1 MMKRIESAIRM
12 SLLGAGCTRE
22 YAEENTKQLIKII
35 KSDCLI
41 KKEIAKIA
49 VHECL
54 LLKDFANAD
63 NYVGGKIQKGKIE
76 LLDEML
82 NIKFNQVSTTYDE
95 LEKYSGIYQD
105 DTENTLEIIHDTIGL
120 VIKAPWIESKLIPV
134 SDDSFIIENQFFTC
148 DFQRDSSGLIESV
161 GIRHLYF
168 GGDYFLKRMKN

>member
-1 MMKRIESAIRM
+1 MKRIESAIRM

-63 NYVGGKIQKGKIE
+63 NYVGCKIQKGKIE

-82 NIKFNQVSTTYDE
+82 NIKKGDE
-95 LEKYSGIYQD
+95 
-105 DTENTLEIIHDTIGL
+105 
-120 VIKAPWIESKLIPV
+120 
-134 SDDSFIIENQFFTC
+134 
-148 DFQRDSSGLIESV
+148 
-161 GIRHLYF
+161 
-168 GGDYFLKRMKN
+168 